1 MKRFKLSTE
10 VLFSEDAIDALL
22 EEKDENAVLITD
34 KFMVDSGMADMIL
47 KKLSNC
53 KEVSVFSEVVPDP
66 PMDLIERGIAF
77 LQDKDCDIVV
87 ALGGGSSID
96 AAKAIV
102 YMAKKIEE
110 KQNPDNQKKI
120 KLIALPTTSGTG
132 SEVTQFA
139 VVTDSKTGVKSPLID
154 ESLMPDIAILDPE
167 LVKSAPPFITAD
179 TGLDVITHAL
189 EAYVSE
195 TASDCSDCLAEKAA
209 ELAFEFLPRAYRN
222 GYDIKARDKMHRA
235 SCLAGMA
242 FSNALLG
249 IVHSMAHKTGAAFKN
264 GHIIHGA
271 ANAMYLPKVIK
282 YNSKDDTAKKRYGEI
297 ADYMGLG
304 GSSDD
309 EKVDLLI
316 KYLRQMND
324 DLNIPHCI
332 KNYGEGGLPAEEGIV
347 PEDEFL
353 EKLHDIAANAILD
366 ACTGSNPRQPSQED
380 MEKLLKCC
388 YYDTEVDF

>member
-10 VLFSEDAIDALL
+10 VLFSEDAIGALL

-34 KFMVDSGMADMIL
+34 KFMVDSGMADIIL

-53 KEVSVFSEVVPDP
+53 NSVSVFDEVIPDP
-66 PMDLIERGIAF
+66 PMDLIERGIDF
-77 LQDKDCDIVV
+77 LQDKDCDVVV

-102 YMAKKIEE
+102 FMARKIELA
-110 KQNPDNQKKI
+110 QNPESTKKI

-139 VVTDSKTGVKSPLID
+139 VVTDSKTGVKIPLID

-179 TGLDVITHAL
+179 TGMDVITHAI

-195 TASDCSDCLAEKAA
+195 TASDCSDCLAEKAM
-209 ELAFEFLPRAYRN
+209 ELAFEYLPKAYRN

-242 FSNALLG
+242 FSLVNLGLNHGIAHALGAIFHIPHGRANAL
-249 IVHSMAHKTGAAFKN
+249 V
-264 GHIIHGA
+264 
-271 ANAMYLPKVIK
+271 
-282 YNSKDDTAKKRYGEI
+282 
-297 ADYMGLG
+297 
-304 GSSDD
+304 
-309 EKVDLLI
+309 
-316 KYLRQMND
+316 
-324 DLNIPHCI
+324 
-332 KNYGEGGLPAEEGIV
+332 LPAPTVKVGVSNLISEINRLLKYMDRPMCITECGVTLEEFEANRDEIV
-347 PEDEFL
+347 RRAL
-353 EKLHDIAANAILD
+353 AD
-366 ACTGSNPRQPSQED
+366 ACTQANPRKVTAD
-380 MEKLLKCC
+380 DVNKILDHIAK
-388 YYDTEVDF
+388 

>member
-139 VVTDSKTGVKSPLID
+139 VVTDSKTGVKIPLID

-242 FSNALLG
+242 FNLVNLGVNHGIAHALGAIFHIPHGRANALVLPYVIEFNADMAREG
-249 IVHSMAHKTGAAFKN
+249 AKHSNDA
-264 GHIIHGA
+264 
-271 ANAMYLPKVIK
+271 
-282 YNSKDDTAKKRYGEI
+282 AKKYQKMARI
-297 ADYMGLG
+297 
-304 GSSDD
+304 
-309 EKVDLLI
+309 V
-316 KYLRQMND
+316 
-324 DLNIPHCI
+324 
-332 KNYGEGGLPAEEGIV
+332 GLPAPTPKVGV
-347 PEDEFL
+347 ANL
-353 EKLHDIAANAILD
+353 IAEIQ
-366 ACTGSNPRQPSQED
+366 R
-380 MEKLLKCC
+380 LLKYMDRPQCMSEC
-388 YYDTEVDF
+388 GVSVEEFNKHREEIVRRALAALTAAATAVHICSGVMAMAWPNAEEASCTSPS

>member
-10 VLFSEDAIDALL
+10 VLFSEDAINALYDV
-22 EEKDENAVLITD
+22 KDVNAVLITD

-53 KEVSVFSEVVPDP
+53 KSVSVFSEVIPDP

-77 LQDKDCDIVV
+77 LDDKDCDVVV

-102 YMAKKIEE
+102 YMARKIELAQDPE
-110 KQNPDNQKKI
+110 STKRM

-139 VVTDSKTGVKSPLID
+139 VVTDSTTGVKIPLID

-179 TGLDVITHAL
+179 TGMDVITHAL

-195 TASDCSDCLAEKAA
+195 TASDCSDCLAEKAL
-209 ELAFEFLPRAYRN
+209 ELAFEYLPRAYRN

-235 SCLAGMA
+235 SCLAGMS
-242 FSNALLG
+242 FSLVNLGLNHGIAHALGAIFHIPHGRANALVLPYVIAFNADVAREG
-249 IVHSMAHKTGAAFKN
+249 AKHSN
-264 GHIIHGA
+264 D
-271 ANAMYLPKVIK
+271 
-282 YNSKDDTAKKRYGEI
+282 SAKKYQ
-297 ADYMGLG
+297 
-304 GSSDD
+304 
-309 EKVDLLI
+309 KVARI
-316 KYLRQMND
+316 V
-324 DLNIPHCI
+324 
-332 KNYGEGGLPAEEGIV
+332 GLPASTPKVGVSNLIAEINRLLKYMDRPMCITDCGVTLEEF
-347 PEDEFL
+347 E
-353 EKLHDIAANAILD
+353 ANRQEIIRRALAD
-366 ACTGSNPRQPSQED
+366 ACTVANPRKVAAED
-380 MEKLLKCC
+380 ISKILDNIAK
-388 YYDTEVDF
+388 

>member
-34 KFMVDSGMADMIL
+34 KFMVDSGMADIIL

-102 YMAKKIEE
+102 YMAKKIDE

-139 VVTDSKTGVKSPLID
+139 VVTDSKTGVKIPLID

-179 TGLDVITHAL
+179 TGMDVITHAL

-242 FSNALLG
+242 FNLVNLGVNHGIAHALGAIFHIPHGRANALVLPYVIEFNADMAREG
-249 IVHSMAHKTGAAFKN
+249 AKHSNDA
-264 GHIIHGA
+264 
-271 ANAMYLPKVIK
+271 
-282 YNSKDDTAKKRYGEI
+282 AKKYQKMARI
-297 ADYMGLG
+297 
-304 GSSDD
+304 
-309 EKVDLLI
+309 V
-316 KYLRQMND
+316 
-324 DLNIPHCI
+324 
-332 KNYGEGGLPAEEGIV
+332 GLPAPTPKVGVANLIAEIQRLLKYMDRPQCMSECGVSVEEFNKHREEIV
-347 PEDEFL
+347 RRALADAFTQANPRKVTAEDIN
-353 EKLHDIAANAILD
+353 KILD
-366 ACTGSNPRQPSQED
+366 HIA
-380 MEKLLKCC
+380 K
-388 YYDTEVDF
+388 

>member
-34 KFMVDSGMADMIL
+34 KFMVDSGMADIIL

-77 LQDKDCDIVV
+77 LQDKDCDVVV

-102 YMAKKIEE
+102 YMAKKIDE

-139 VVTDSKTGVKSPLID
+139 VVTDSKTGVKIPLID

-179 TGLDVITHAL
+179 TGMDVITHAL

-242 FSNALLG
+242 FNLVNLGVNHGIAHALGAIFHIPHGRANALVLPYVIEFNADMAREG
-249 IVHSMAHKTGAAFKN
+249 AKHSNDA
-264 GHIIHGA
+264 
-271 ANAMYLPKVIK
+271 
-282 YNSKDDTAKKRYGEI
+282 AKKYQKMARI
-297 ADYMGLG
+297 
-304 GSSDD
+304 
-309 EKVDLLI
+309 V
-316 KYLRQMND
+316 
-324 DLNIPHCI
+324 
-332 KNYGEGGLPAEEGIV
+332 GLPAPTPKVGVANLIAEIQRLLKYMDRPQCMSECGVSVEEFNKHREEIV
-347 PEDEFL
+347 RRAL
-353 EKLHDIAANAILD
+353 AD
-366 ACTGSNPRQPSQED
+366 ACTQASPRKVTAED
-380 MEKLLKCC
+380 INKILDHIAK
-388 YYDTEVDF
+388 

>member
-34 KFMVDSGMADMIL
+34 KFMVDSGMADIIL

-77 LQDKDCDIVV
+77 LQDKDCDVVV

-102 YMAKKIEE
+102 YMAKKIDE

-139 VVTDSKTGVKSPLID
+139 VVTDSKTGVKIPLID

-179 TGLDVITHAL
+179 TGMDVITHAL

-242 FSNALLG
+242 FNLVNLGVNHGIAHALGAIFHIPHGRANALVLPYVIEFNADMAREG
-249 IVHSMAHKTGAAFKN
+249 AKHSNDA
-264 GHIIHGA
+264 
-271 ANAMYLPKVIK
+271 
-282 YNSKDDTAKKRYGEI
+282 AKKYQKMARI
-297 ADYMGLG
+297 
-304 GSSDD
+304 
-309 EKVDLLI
+309 V
-316 KYLRQMND
+316 
-324 DLNIPHCI
+324 
-332 KNYGEGGLPAEEGIV
+332 GLPAPTPKVGVANLIAEIQRLLKYMDRPQCMSECGVSVEEFNKHREEIV
-347 PEDEFL
+347 RRAL
-353 EKLHDIAANAILD
+353 AD
-366 ACTGSNPRQPSQED
+366 ACTQANPRKVTAED
-380 MEKLLKCC
+380 ITKILDHIAK
-388 YYDTEVDF
+388 

>member
-34 KFMVDSGMADMIL
+34 KFMVDSGMADIIL

-77 LQDKDCDIVV
+77 LQDKDCDVVV

-102 YMAKKIEE
+102 YMAKKIDE

-139 VVTDSKTGVKSPLID
+139 VVTDSKTGVKIPLID

-179 TGLDVITHAL
+179 TGMDVITHAL

-242 FSNALLG
+242 FNLVNLGVNHGIAHALGAIFHIPHGRANALVLPYVIEFNADMAREG
-249 IVHSMAHKTGAAFKN
+249 AKHSNDA
-264 GHIIHGA
+264 
-271 ANAMYLPKVIK
+271 
-282 YNSKDDTAKKRYGEI
+282 AKKYQKMARI
-297 ADYMGLG
+297 
-304 GSSDD
+304 
-309 EKVDLLI
+309 V
-316 KYLRQMND
+316 
-324 DLNIPHCI
+324 
-332 KNYGEGGLPAEEGIV
+332 GLPAPTPKVGVANLIAEIQRLLKYMDRPQCMSECGVSVEEFNKHREEIV
-347 PEDEFL
+347 RRALADACNPRKVTAEDIN
-353 EKLHDIAANAILD
+353 KILD
-366 ACTGSNPRQPSQED
+366 HIA
-380 MEKLLKCC
+380 K
-388 YYDTEVDF
+388 

>member
-10 VLFSEDAIDALL
+10 VLFSEDAINALYDV
-22 EEKDENAVLITD
+22 KDVNAVLITD

-53 KEVSVFSEVVPDP
+53 KSVSVFSEVIPDP

-77 LQDKDCDIVV
+77 LDDKDCDVVV

-102 YMAKKIEE
+102 YMARKIELAQDPE
-110 KQNPDNQKKI
+110 STKRM

-139 VVTDSKTGVKSPLID
+139 VVTDSKTGVKIPLID

-179 TGLDVITHAL
+179 TGMDVITHAL

-195 TASDCSDCLAEKAA
+195 TASDCSDCLAEKAL
-209 ELAFEFLPRAYRN
+209 ELAFEYLPRAYRN

-235 SCLAGMA
+235 SCLAGMS
-242 FSNALLG
+242 FSLVNLGLNHGIAHALGAIFHIPHGRANALVLPYVIAFNADVAREG
-249 IVHSMAHKTGAAFKN
+249 AKHSN
-264 GHIIHGA
+264 D
-271 ANAMYLPKVIK
+271 
-282 YNSKDDTAKKRYGEI
+282 SAKKYQ
-297 ADYMGLG
+297 
-304 GSSDD
+304 
-309 EKVDLLI
+309 KVARI
-316 KYLRQMND
+316 V
-324 DLNIPHCI
+324 
-332 KNYGEGGLPAEEGIV
+332 GLPASTPKVGVSNLIAEINRLLKYMDRSMCITDCGVTLEEF
-347 PEDEFL
+347 E
-353 EKLHDIAANAILD
+353 ANRQEIIRRALAD
-366 ACTGSNPRQPSQED
+366 ACTVANPRKVAAED
-380 MEKLLKCC
+380 ISKILDNIAK
-388 YYDTEVDF
+388 

>member
-10 VLFSEDAIDALL
+10 VLFSEDAINALYDV
-22 EEKDENAVLITD
+22 KDVNAVLITD

-53 KEVSVFSEVVPDP
+53 KSVSVFSEVIPDP

-77 LQDKDCDIVV
+77 LDDKDCDVVV

-102 YMAKKIEE
+102 YMARKIELAQDPE
-110 KQNPDNQKKI
+110 STKRM

-139 VVTDSKTGVKSPLID
+139 VVTDSKTGVKIPLID

-179 TGLDVITHAL
+179 TGMDVITHAL

-195 TASDCSDCLAEKAA
+195 SASDCSDCLAEKAL
-209 ELAFEFLPRAYRN
+209 ELAFEYLPRAYRN

-235 SCLAGMA
+235 SCLAGMS
-242 FSNALLG
+242 FSLVNLGLNHGIAHALGAIFHIPHGRANALVLPYVIAFNADVAREG
-249 IVHSMAHKTGAAFKN
+249 AKHSN
-264 GHIIHGA
+264 D
-271 ANAMYLPKVIK
+271 
-282 YNSKDDTAKKRYGEI
+282 SAKKYQ
-297 ADYMGLG
+297 
-304 GSSDD
+304 
-309 EKVDLLI
+309 KVARI
-316 KYLRQMND
+316 V
-324 DLNIPHCI
+324 
-332 KNYGEGGLPAEEGIV
+332 GLPASTPKVGVSNLIAEINRLLKYMDRPMCITDCVVTLEEF
-347 PEDEFL
+347 E
-353 EKLHDIAANAILD
+353 ANRQEIIRRALAD
-366 ACTGSNPRQPSQED
+366 ACTVANPRKVAAED
-380 MEKLLKCC
+380 ISKILDNIAK
-388 YYDTEVDF
+388 

>member
-1 MKRFKLSTE
+1 
-10 VLFSEDAIDALL
+10 
-22 EEKDENAVLITD
+22 
-34 KFMVDSGMADMIL
+34 
-47 KKLSNC
+47 
-53 KEVSVFSEVVPDP
+53 
-66 PMDLIERGIAF
+66 MDLIERGIAF

-139 VVTDSKTGVKSPLID
+139 VVTDSKTGVKIPLID

-242 FSNALLG
+242 FNLVNLG
-249 IVHSMAHKTGAAFKN
+249 VN
-264 GHIIHGA
+264 HGIA
-271 ANAMYLPKVIK
+271 PCFRSYLPHSTRKSQCSASPLCDGIQLWMP
-282 YNSKDDTAKKRYGEI
+282 YFSHTCGRTLCKDVYGSI
-297 ADYMGLG
+297 
-304 GSSDD
+304 
-309 EKVDLLI
+309 
-316 KYLRQMND
+316 
-324 DLNIPHCI
+324 
-332 KNYGEGGLPAEEGIV
+332 
-347 PEDEFL
+347 
-353 EKLHDIAANAILD
+353 
-366 ACTGSNPRQPSQED
+366 T
-380 MEKLLKCC
+380 
-388 YYDTEVDF
+388 

>member
-10 VLFSEDAIDALL
+10 VLFSEDAINALYDV
-22 EEKDENAVLITD
+22 KDVNAVLITD

-53 KEVSVFSEVVPDP
+53 KSVSVFSEVIPDP

-77 LQDKDCDIVV
+77 LDDKDCDVVV

-102 YMAKKIEE
+102 YMARKIELAQDPE
-110 KQNPDNQKKI
+110 STKRM

-139 VVTDSKTGVKSPLID
+139 VVTDSKTGVKIPLID

-179 TGLDVITHAL
+179 TGMDVITHAL

-195 TASDCSDCLAEKAA
+195 TASDCSDCLAEKAL
-209 ELAFEFLPRAYRN
+209 ELAFEYLPRAYRN

-242 FSNALLG
+242 FSLVNLGLNHGIAHALGAIFHIPRGGANALVLPYVIAFNADVAREG
-249 IVHSMAHKTGAAFKN
+249 AKHSN
-264 GHIIHGA
+264 D
-271 ANAMYLPKVIK
+271 
-282 YNSKDDTAKKRYGEI
+282 SAKKYQ
-297 ADYMGLG
+297 
-304 GSSDD
+304 
-309 EKVDLLI
+309 KVARI
-316 KYLRQMND
+316 V
-324 DLNIPHCI
+324 
-332 KNYGEGGLPAEEGIV
+332 GLPASTPKVGVSNLIAEINRLLKYMDRPMCITDCGVTLEEF
-347 PEDEFL
+347 E
-353 EKLHDIAANAILD
+353 ANRQEIIRRALAD
-366 ACTGSNPRQPSQED
+366 ACTVANPRKVAAED
-380 MEKLLKCC
+380 ISKILDNIAK
-388 YYDTEVDF
+388 